1 MFVVRALTL
10 LIVVVALSF
19 LYGCSTSSGIEMLGE
34 ARPAIES
41 RQVQLVESAPEAAQQ
56 IARITTNYSY
66 GVRETD
72 EEKRRYAI
80 ERARVQAA
88 KLGANLLVIDKVG
101 YQETASGAV
110 TGGLYDGQTVSSIPA
125 QRTPVVYATAYY
137 LE

>member
-10 LIVVVALSF
+10 LIVFVTLLF
-19 LYGCSTSSGIEMLGE
+19 LTGCSTNSGVEMFGE

-41 RQVQLVESAPEAAQQ
+41 RQVQLVESAPEAAEL
-56 IARITTNYSY
+56 IAKLTTNYSY

-80 ERARVQAA
+80 ERARMQAA
-88 KLGANLLVIDKVG
+88 KLGANVLVIDKIG
-101 YQETASGAV
+101 YKETASGAV
-110 TGGLYDGQTVSSIPA
+110 TGGLYDGQSVSSIPA

-137 LE
+137 FE